1 MFTYGENGAAGA
13 DGGNMIDGVFE
24 NGCDC
29 WAIQFF
35 DTGVCCISVIRLFI
49 PWYRS

>member
-1 MFTYGENGAAGA
+1 MLIKNLTYGENWGTCA
-13 DGGNMIDGVFE
+13 DGGNMIGGAFE

-35 DTGVCCISVIRLFI
+35 DTGVCCKSVVILI
-49 PWYRS
+49 